1 MAQMLYEALAGEEPV
16 FIDFV
21 TDVKTRTR
29 DHRPGLTVPTAC
41 RCGQLRLWEVKSAQP
56 AARDTES

>member
-1 MAQMLYEALAGEEPV
+1 MAQMLYEALTGEEPI

-29 DHRPGLTVPTAC
+29 DHRHGLTVPTAC
-41 RCGQLRLWEVKSAQP
+41 RCRQLRL
-56 AARDTES
+56 